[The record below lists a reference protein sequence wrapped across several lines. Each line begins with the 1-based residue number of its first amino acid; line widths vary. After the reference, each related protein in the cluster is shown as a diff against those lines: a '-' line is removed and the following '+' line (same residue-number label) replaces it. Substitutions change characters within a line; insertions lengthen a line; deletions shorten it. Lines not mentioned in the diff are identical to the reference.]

1 MNYFRSMTLKEAHQQ
16 LKQTLKNIYEEHEV
30 VVIIA
35 LVLEKIT
42 GLSRVDRL
50 LNPDALLSKSQEDL
64 FSIYSEELSKHRPVQ
79 YVIKEAWFFSMKFYV
94 DEQVLIP
101 RPETEELVQ
110 WILSEVQTK
119 ATILDI
125 GTGSGCIAV
134 ALKKKWPQWRIIACE
149 ISEKAL
155 AIARRNAVSNGTD
168 LEFLQLDFLD
178 RSKWKN
184 LPEMQLIVSNPP
196 YIPIKERDNMQL
208 NVVDYEPSIA
218 LFVPDED
225 PLLYYRAMGEFAMIK
240 LKKGG
245 KLFVEVHESLAFS
258 VKKLFSFL
266 GFDQTEI
273 RMDIQGKP
281 RMIKATRLL

>member
-1 MNYFRSMTLKEAHQQ
+1 MTLKEAHQQ